1 MLERPARLRYLGP
14 MRFPSVLLLLLLMAC
29 DATTNVSGQRERSAL
44 SYGRNAEEAYE
55 NALADFRR
63 DDCLDAEPAF
73 RSIRR
78 EYPYSRFAALSELR
92 VADCKFK
99 QRSFA
104 EAITAYR
111 QFVRFRPSH
120 QQIPYAR
127 FRIAES
133 HYKQIP
139 KSRLLYPPNHELDQ
153 RPVHEALR
161 QLRRFV
167 LDFPEDDR
175 IAEAAEMVQACLR
188 VLANHELY
196 TARFYLRR
204 EAYPAVVLRLRT
216 LLSTYEGSGVESEA
230 LLLLGETYL
239 EMGDRVEARRAFS
252 ELVDRFPESDEADD
266 ARDQLSDLG
275 GPTA

>member
-1 MLERPARLRYLGP
+1 MLESPERLRYLALVIRWLP
-14 MRFPSVLLLLLLMAC
+14 LLLLIAC
-29 DATTNVSGQRERSAL
+29 EATTSSSGSSQRDRSAL

-99 QRSFA
+99 ERSFA

-133 HYKQIP
+133 HFKQIP
-139 KSRLLYPPNHELDQ
+139 RSRILYPPNHELDQ
-153 RPVHEALR
+153 RPVHESLR

-167 LDFPEDDR
+167 LDFPDDDR
-175 IAEAAEMVQACLR
+175 IPEAAEMIQACLR

-204 EAYPAVVLRLRT
+204 EAYSAVVLRLRT

-252 ELVDRFPESDEADD
+252 ELVERFPESDEASD
-266 ARDQLSDLG
+266 ARDQLSSLG
-275 GPTA
+275 SPS